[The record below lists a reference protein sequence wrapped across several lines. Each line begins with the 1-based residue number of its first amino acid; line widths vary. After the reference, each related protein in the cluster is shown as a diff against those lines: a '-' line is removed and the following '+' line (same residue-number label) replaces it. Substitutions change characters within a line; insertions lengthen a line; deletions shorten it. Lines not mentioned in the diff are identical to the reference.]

1 MGNSVVKT
9 SGKVQY
15 EIIRSRR
22 RRRIALRVLDDG
34 RVVVSSPSHTSIKV
48 IDSFVTSHLDWINQ
62 RLQSLEQL
70 PKPLPAHTYADGDV
84 FIFLDQSLILR
95 VLFEPEGKTTC
106 TRQGDSLVVH
116 TTIRTSKATIKRA
129 ILMWYRLEGI
139 TLYESLV
146 AKWIGEIGVSRF
158 EQPVLVDMASFPKR
172 WGSCSQKGE
181 LRFALRSL
189 LLPIAVVDYLAL
201 HEVAH
206 LLHFNHGSDFKRLL
220 GHHMPDW
227 KERQKMMN
235 MLRLRTAAV

>member
-1 MGNSVVKT
+1 MGNSVVET

-34 RVVVSSPSHTSIKV
+34 RVVVSSPSRSSKIE

-62 RLQSLEQL
+62 RFQSLEQL
-70 PKPLPAHTYADGDV
+70 PKALPKHTYADGDR
-84 FIFLDQSLILR
+84 FIFLDQPLTLK
-95 VLFEPEGKTTC
+95 VLFEPAGKTTC
-106 TRQGDSLVVH
+106 TRLGDTLVVH
-116 TTIRTSKATIKRA
+116 TSLRASKEAVKRA
-129 ILMWYRLEGI
+129 ILLWYRVEGI
-139 TLYESLV
+139 KLYEALV
-146 AKWIGEIGVSRF
+146 AKWIGEIGVTRF
-158 EQPVLVDMASFPKR
+158 EQPVLVDMAAFPKR

-189 LLPIAVVDYLAL
+189 LLPIASVEYLAL

-220 GHHMPDW
+220 NRHMPDW

-235 MLRLRTAAV
+235 VLRLRTATV